1 MKKISRRSFLKV
13 SAAAAV
19 AGTLAA
25 CGSTSTA
32 TATSST
38 AASTAGSTAGTAA
51 SGTVAVF
58 YYNFSDT
65 YISSVR
71 TALDGDLDKA
81 GIKYQDYDGAGDQG
95 TQTNQIDTA
104 IAGKTPLLIVNMVTS
119 GSSDTASAICDK
131 AKTAGV
137 PVIFFNR
144 AVEEDGNEGTVLG
157 KYENIAFV
165 GTDAPEAGHMQ
176 GKMIGNYLVANYDK
190 IDLNGDGSISYDMFK
205 GDANN
210 VEAIYRTQYGVED
223 CNAILKE
230 KGYPELVYFDSTAA
244 ADARYQLDMTGNWSA
259 QAANDYMTTNLAQYS
274 EANKNMIELVICNN
288 DNMAEGAISALNA
301 AGYNLGDGKSTTIP
315 VFGVDA
321 TDSAKQLIAAGKMTG
336 TIKQDAQGMADCI
349 SLLADNAVNG
359 KDLLAGTD
367 DYTKDTANN
376 LNNKIYIA
384 YQEYSG

>member
-165 GTDAPEAGHMQ
+165 GTDAPEAGHMRS
-176 GKMIGNYLVANYDK
+176 GL
-190 IDLNGDGSISYDMFK
+190 SI
-205 GDANN
+205 
-210 VEAIYRTQYGVED
+210 
-223 CNAILKE
+223 
-230 KGYPELVYFDSTAA
+230 
-244 ADARYQLDMTGNWSA
+244 
-259 QAANDYMTTNLAQYS
+259 
-274 EANKNMIELVICNN
+274 
-288 DNMAEGAISALNA
+288 
-301 AGYNLGDGKSTTIP
+301 
-315 VFGVDA
+315 
-321 TDSAKQLIAAGKMTG
+321 
-336 TIKQDAQGMADCI
+336 
-349 SLLADNAVNG
+349 
-359 KDLLAGTD
+359 
-367 DYTKDTANN
+367 
-376 LNNKIYIA
+376 
-384 YQEYSG
+384 

>member
-95 TQTNQIDTA
+95 TQTNQVDTV
-104 IAGKTPLLIVNMVTS
+104 IAGKTPLRIGNRGTS

-176 GKMIGNYLVANYDK
+176 GKMIGNYLDANYDK

-359 KDLLAGTD
+359 KDLLDGTD

>member
-336 TIKQDAQGMADCI
+336 TIKQDAQGMADCN

-359 KDLLAGTD
+359 KDLLDGTD

>member
-104 IAGKTPLLIVNMVTS
+104 IAGKTPLLIVNLVTS

-176 GKMIGNYLVANYDK
+176 GKMISNYLVANYDK

-359 KDLLAGTD
+359 KDLLDGTD

>member
-71 TALDGDLDKA
+71 TALNGDLDKA
-81 GIKYQDYDGAGDQG
+81 GIKYQDYDGASDQG

-359 KDLLAGTD
+359 KDLLDGTD